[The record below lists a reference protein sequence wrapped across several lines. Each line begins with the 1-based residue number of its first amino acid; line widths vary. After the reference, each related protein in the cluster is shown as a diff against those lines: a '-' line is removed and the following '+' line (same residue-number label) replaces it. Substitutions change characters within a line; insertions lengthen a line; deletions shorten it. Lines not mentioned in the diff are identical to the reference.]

1 MADKK
6 IVYKTFNTQIF
17 AFLDE
22 IIAIIPDE
30 EIIKSKLYFETIR
43 NLNPTLLIKVWYT
56 YIEQP
61 YQEKIQQGDLEFFLE
76 KDYSKDLVNL
86 HNAQKIMNTIDI
98 SLREPLKK
106 MDSNNRDHCKDYI
119 ILLSNLSRVFNE
131 LN

>member
-22 IIAIIPDE
+22 IIAILPDE
-30 EIIKSKLYFETIR
+30 EIIKSKSYFETIR

-56 YIEQP
+56 YIEKP
-61 YQEKIQQGDLEFFLE
+61 YHDKIQQGDMEFFLE
-76 KDYSKDLVNL
+76 KDYSNDLANL
-86 HNAQKIMNTIDI
+86 HNAQQIVNTIEV

-106 MDSNNRDHCKDYI
+106 MDTVNRDHCKDYI
-119 ILLSNLSRVFNE
+119 VLLSNLSRAYHEV
-131 LN
+131 